1 MKNNYVLLFF
11 LLLTF
16 QIQAQTPCQLSL
28 DDFYLDTTAGD
39 CNHLFFKYT
48 ISGGTAT
55 KFFWTYG
62 DGNSCTCIH
71 PKNTYNQNGTFQ
83 VCGRIEDANGCVD
96 SLCKSFTVNCSDP
109 CQLSELG
116 IFSVDTLSYT
126 CDEVEFI
133 TITSSNTKK
142 VKWDFGDGDS
152 SDTKYVIHK
161 YKSNGT
167 YQVRLIINDSI
178 NCADTANIELTIDC
192 PPVDTCDFKL
202 SGLDTL
208 PFKSAN
214 TKKFTINTNK
224 PYKSL
229 YWIYGDGISES
240 GGKQT
245 THTYQFIT
253 DYIVCVIGEDSSGC
267 MDTLCLKVD
276 IKAIDLINDIETSLV
291 SDVYKYLIVTSDELS
306 LELKTSCSF
315 ELLDASGKVVLSGS
329 MSEGKQMVDIRT
341 LSSGIYT
348 LSLKTEMG
356 LIHLKVFKP

>member
-39 CNHLFFKYT
+39 CNHLFFKYA

-178 NCADTANIELTIDC
+178 NCADTANLELTIDC
-192 PPVDTCDFKL
+192 PPVDTCDFQL

-214 TKKFTINTNK
+214 TKKFTINTNR
-224 PYKSL
+224 PYKYL
-229 YWIYGDGISES
+229 WWIYGDGISEN
-240 GGKQT
+240 GGEQT
-245 THTYQFIT
+245 THTYYIAT
-253 DYIVCVIGEDSSGC
+253 DYTVCVIGEDSAGC
-267 MDTLCLKVD
+267 TDTICLKVD

-329 MSEGKQMVDIRT
+329 MTEGKQMVDIRT

-348 LSLKTEMG
+348 LSLKTEMR